1 MPRPIKEN
9 RYIIRKYLRA
19 LSVSKNVN
27 AYHRSDTDIAIKFF
41 IILHNVLALEEEFYD
56 ECVTAK
62 KEMNKYLHIC
72 RTWRVDSILVE
83 FNNLYKLDSRVRKN
97 IESIHKVEEIRY
109 VIKQNPNLYKK
120 LEL

>member
-83 FNNLYKLDSRVRKN
+83 FNNLYRLDSRVRKN

>member
-1 MPRPIKEN
+1 MPRAIKEN

-83 FNNLYKLDSRVRKN
+83 FNNLYRLDSRVRKN

-109 VIKQNPNLYKK
+109 VLKQNPNFYKK

>member
-72 RTWRVDSILVE
+72 RSWRVDSILGE
-83 FNNLYKLDSRVRKN
+83 YNNLYRLDSRVRKN

>member
-109 VIKQNPNLYKK
+109 VLKQNPNFYKK

>member
-1 MPRPIKEN
+1 MPRAIKEN

-19 LSVSKNVN
+19 LSVSKNVD

-41 IILHNVLALEEEFYD
+41 IILHNVLVLEDEFYD
-56 ECVTAK
+56 QCVMANK
-62 KEMNKYLHIC
+62 PMNKYLHIS
-72 RTWRVDSILVE
+72 RSWRVDDILGE
-83 FNNLYKLDSRVRKN
+83 FNNLYNKDTRVRKN

-109 VIKQNPNLYKK
+109 VLKQNPNFYKK